1 MALVDITQ
9 VLYLK
14 KLRIKGKVT
23 RFILRLKLNRE
34 SSADKQLWL
43 LLSTDFALKPGN
55 LDLYKAALIHKSA
68 TTELSAGKKVN
79 NERLEY
85 LGDSIIDSIIADYLF
100 TKFPGENEGF
110 LTKMRSRIVSRQSLN
125 EIALSIG
132 MDKLVITQTNNP
144 LAQKHIF
151 GDALEAFVGAIYLDK
166 GYNKTRAWVISF
178 LISKHVDIPE
188 LLSTENDYKSRIIEL
203 SQKHKFCIQF
213 SSVERSTPKGENPL
227 FEAKLFLNDKIMG
240 TGFGTSKKEAEQNAS
255 MVALERIDII
265 QLPNHQL
272 KSAEMSCEN

>member
-1 MALVDITQ
+1 M
-9 VLYLK
+9 
-14 KLRIKGKVT
+14 T
-23 RFILRLKLNRE
+23 RFILRLKLNKE
-34 SSADKQLWL
+34 SSTDKQLWL
-43 LLSTDFALKPGN
+43 LLRTDFALKPSN

-68 TTELSAGKKVN
+68 TAEISTGKKVN

-85 LGDSIIDSIIADYLF
+85 LGDSIIDSIVAEYLF
-100 TKFPGENEGF
+100 TKFPCENEGF

-125 EIALSIG
+125 AIALSIG
-132 MDKLVITQTNNP
+132 MDKLVITQTNNT

-166 GYNKTRAWVISF
+166 GYNKTRSWVISF
-178 LISKHVDIPE
+178 LLSKHVDIPE
-188 LLSTENDYKSRIIEL
+188 LLATENDYKSRIIEL
-203 SQKHKFCIQF
+203 SQKHKLCIQF
-213 SSVERSTPKGENPL
+213 TSIERETPKGENPL
-227 FEAKLFLNDKIMG
+227 FEAKLFLDDKLMG

-272 KSAEMSCEN
+272 KPAAVSWEN